1 MFITPGSYVIFQIFT
16 EHLYRAM
23 HFWGTPPRGMKHT
36 HWPQGNEMWAGSLRF
51 FFLTNYNTD

>member
-23 HFWGTPPRGMKHT
+23 HFRGTPPRGMKHT
-36 HWPQGNEMWAGSLRF
+36 H
-51 FFLTNYNTD
+51 